1 MMMSAD
7 RPHRRSPWL
16 MTLADLSLLLLGF
29 FVLVQAAQS
38 RGPDGAHRL
47 ARGLRMAFDGG
58 DASTPLKLAPSP
70 SPLALEANVMTG
82 FAPGQAVLPASPEDI
97 VQWVRETTGDPRSRL
112 IVRGHA
118 DGSIGDVESTTG
130 SGLALASRRAEA
142 LAAAIEASG
151 AIPAARMRIEANV
164 ADHPRHD
171 PRERRADVSITY
183 QP

>member
-1 MMMSAD
+1 MIALA
-7 RPHRRSPWL
+7 RRAPKRAPWL

-29 FVLVQAAQS
+29 FVMIQAAQS
-38 RGPDGAHRL
+38 RGPESARNF

-58 DASTPLKLAPSP
+58 DASTRLKLAPSP

-82 FAPGQAVLPASPEDI
+82 FAPGQAVLPASPQDI
-97 VQWVRETTGDPRSRL
+97 IDWVRDTTGDPRSRL

-118 DGSIGDVESTTG
+118 DGTIGDVESTTG

-142 LAAAIEASG
+142 LASAIEASG

-164 ADHPRHD
+164 AEYPQHD
-171 PRERRADVSITY
+171 PRARRADISITY